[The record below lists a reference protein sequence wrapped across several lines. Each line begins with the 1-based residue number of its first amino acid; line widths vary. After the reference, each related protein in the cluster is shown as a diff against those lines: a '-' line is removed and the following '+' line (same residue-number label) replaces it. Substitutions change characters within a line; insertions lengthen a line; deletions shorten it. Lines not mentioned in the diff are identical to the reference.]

1 MARHAFF
8 SNYVLRNVPMRTA
21 VTVMAMLIFFKYVFT
36 CPCTTREITLLHCWL
51 YLCLPI
57 GILFFIM
64 ILIDAQLLKMCRCY
78 VCKCCVSGQ
87 SRCCKSECCDTF
99 ECCCCAGGYC
109 YHPERCGQEG
119 WYYCGII
126 WKHLFNVFYAG
137 SLWIVVA
144 FIDGDWYVCMRTV
157 NVNGTGEQ
165 IACKDLPTPGEAET
179 LRKFDSESR
188 VKFIYIHYLCY
199 LFYCYPSYLITNFG
213 SQANAPRTLTSG
225 FWLHMSGE
233 IKNDFFAFCSS

>member
-1 MARHAFF
+1 MARHTVF
-8 SNYVLRNVPMRTA
+8 STYVLRNVPIRTA
-21 VTVMAMLIFFKYVFT
+21 VIVIAMLIFFKYVFT
-36 CPCTTREITLLHCWL
+36 CPCTTPEETLLHCWL

-64 ILIDAQLLKMCRCY
+64 ILIDARLLKMCRCY
-78 VCKCCVSGQ
+78 VCRCCVSGQ

-126 WKHLFNVFYAG
+126 WKHLLNVFYAA

-144 FIDGDWYVCMRTV
+144 FIDGDWYVCVRTV

-165 IACKDLPTPGEAET
+165 IACKDLPTPREAET
-179 LRKFDSESR
+179 LRKYDSESR
-188 VKFIYIHYLCY
+188 VNLIYCSLRLFLISLFCS
-199 LFYCYPSYLITNFG
+199 FYCYSYIFNL
-213 SQANAPRTLTSG
+213 
-225 FWLHMSGE
+225 
-233 IKNDFFAFCSS
+233 FCVLR